1 MRQNDNRTQEMAI
14 DVRRM
19 LGYFLLLANLFSAP
33 GIDQVSMETQTKTRA
48 REISSQ
54 KRWKEKARRAKQ
66 PRLSG
71 SRQRAILNRADKRT
85 RTSETQVM
93 PKIRRAPTKAA
104 TNRRRTKSRAR
115 TAHVSQVGSLAWSL
129 FYDANYIYCIAQ
141 SVIYTGLF
149 FSVPPDF
156 QYRNEKLVAAN

>member
-1 MRQNDNRTQEMAI
+1 M
-14 DVRRM
+14 
-19 LGYFLLLANLFSAP
+19 
-33 GIDQVSMETQTKTRA
+33 SMETQTKTRVS
-48 REISSQ
+48 EISSQ

-71 SRQRAILNRADKRT
+71 SRQRATLNRAEKRT

-115 TAHVSQVGSLAWSL
+115 TTHVSQAGSLAWS
-129 FYDANYIYCIAQ
+129 FIYDANYIYCTAQ
-141 SVIYTGLF
+141 SVIFRGLF
-149 FSVPPDF
+149 LVLLLTFSTEVK
-156 QYRNEKLVAAN
+156 N